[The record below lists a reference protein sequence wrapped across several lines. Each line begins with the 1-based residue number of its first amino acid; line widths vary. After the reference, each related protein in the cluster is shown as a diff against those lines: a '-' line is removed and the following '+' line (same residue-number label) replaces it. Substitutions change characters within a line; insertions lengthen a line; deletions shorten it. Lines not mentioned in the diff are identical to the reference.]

1 MRRIEEQA
9 RVCLSRRQLSHS
21 FDSWFLYTCREHRA
35 REVEANNLVSTYM
48 SEREAEWDSESSLLR
63 AAVDQLH
70 DEVYTLHD
78 EFAEAQKDTI
88 LRAQDLIMRE
98 QNKAQDRL
106 DEAALELER
115 VRIELMSSTSKP
127 PTPASGNGS
136 KQRRQHMAF
145 F

>member
-1 MRRIEEQA
+1 M
-9 RVCLSRRQLSHS
+9 
-21 FDSWFLYTCREHRA
+21 LYTCRQQRA

-70 DEVYTLHD
+70 DEVTTLHD
-78 EFAEAQKDTI
+78 EFADAQKDTI
-88 LRAQDLIMRE
+88 LRAQDLILRE

-115 VRIELMSSTSKP
+115 VRMELMSSTSKP

-136 KQRRQHMAF
+136 KLRRQHMAF